1 MNYAV
6 NIVSDGFVGEYQMG
20 MIQVAE
26 EPAGLLRELITNAG
40 LSEQLK
46 RLD

>member
-1 MNYAV
+1 MHYAV
-6 NIVSDGFVGEYQMG
+6 NIVSDGFVGDFQME